1 MQTFTSKA
9 SLRKKLSLATFLSF
23 LLLLIS
29 LTGKSQQRNYSLI
42 YSENLKGNS
51 TMFGNTLMH
60 ILTTNGTVNDIK
72 MNDNSANGNSTY
84 GNDNENM
91 QYVDVDGSTGNGA
104 VTRNS
109 SSADLI
115 LPSGTNTIKLARLY
129 WGGRVTNTNFDLTK
143 DVNKTI
149 KIRKGT
155 TNVYSDVTALGMD
168 KSNIDASSTQYQA
181 YADITGFI
189 TQNGGGTYTVG
200 NVPLTVGSIS
210 GGGNHGGW
218 CIVVVY
224 ENVTLNYNSVRIYD
238 GFQKVYNGGS
248 ATTTSVSLTGLDV
261 PSGAMAAAD
270 AQMGVMAWEGDAN
283 ITGDFLKI
291 NGSLFSNTV
300 NKSNNPWNGTIS
312 NNGVH
317 VTTKNPNY
325 TNQMGID
332 IDMFDVGSGY
342 GILPN
347 ANTVAL
353 QFGTEADQ
361 YYPGLF
367 TFSIKMKDPTI
378 TLEKT
383 VSDANN
389 NHLAEP
395 GEILTY
401 TLKGANTG
409 IGNAN
414 FITLIDTL
422 PNTVTYLPN
431 SLEVIS
437 APGII
442 AGIKTDASGDD
453 IAEYISNGLVKT
465 IRFRIGT
472 GADAT
477 TGGTLAENETYEVRF
492 KVKVN
497 TPPAGQRVPSIMNI
511 ARVSSKSDASV
522 SFVNDATAIIN
533 PEAGPMPVTLD
544 KFTAILLQGNRV
556 QLDWSTSMEINCSKF
571 IVEKSYDGNSFSEGP
586 SVSGNGT
593 TALYHSYSV
602 TDDNS
607 TSAGAVYYRL
617 KQIDLDGKA
626 NLSKVIAVKL
636 MKENQVISVSPNPF
650 TSYLNINMQWG
661 KSETVTARVINVQGK
676 EVLSKTML
684 VNKGANYIKIDELS
698 NLPSGNYF
706 IQLISPTERFTQKVT
721 K

>member
-42 YSENLKGNS
+42 YSENLKGNT

-189 TQNGGGTYTVG
+189 KQNGGGTYTVG

>member
-42 YSENLKGNS
+42 YSENLKGNT